1 MPNIFEV
8 KYLDPASEFIRSID
22 RKAAKKLLFNI
33 SKAQE
38 VRDNTVFKKIKG
50 TEIWEFRAIVEGIQ
64 YRLFA
69 FWAKSENVF
78 VICTHGIIK
87 KTQKT
92 PFKDSEKA
100 EQLRRKYLEL

>member
-1 MPNIFEV
+1 MSNNFDV
-8 KYLDPASEFIRSID
+8 KYLDQALEFIRSID

-33 SKAQE
+33 SKAQQ
-38 VRDNTVFKKIKG
+38 VKDNTVLKKIKG
-50 TEIWEFRAIVEGIQ
+50 TDIWEFRAVVEGMQ

-69 FWAKSENVF
+69 FWVKTDKVF

-92 PFKDSEKA
+92 PIKDIEKA